1 MKTLCIEGWRGVN
14 HSIAM
19 VNQHQ
24 LLALLDE
31 PGLRVY
37 HRDQPYFMAH
47 WNARQLPAGFAA
59 DEQERI
65 QRVGPPPDGEPIDCL
80 FRITSPFRTSFDP
93 GQKTL
98 SFMVTECWLVDPCFD
113 RVPVEQAAFTRDA
126 NRIVTPSRWARE
138 RLIDYGFDGDRIHVV
153 PHGVK
158 AATFTPLGDEARRQ
172 ARLHLGVAEGETLF
186 LNVGVATWNKGLD
199 LLIAAFAEVRGRHP
213 HARLLIKENK
223 GLYGLSVDRI
233 VADLQ
238 RDRPGL
244 MTEQVLAGISVIST
258 PLDQQQLRTL
268 YGVAD
273 AYVSPYRAEGFNLPV
288 LEAMA
293 CGTPAIV
300 TAGGATDDFC
310 PDGLACRVPARAG
323 TRDEV
328 PQDVGPFLVP
338 EHEAL
343 VQSMASVAEG
353 GMPRDDALRRAQRAQ
368 LVQDFD
374 WPAVTRRL
382 ATLF

>member
-31 PGLRVY
+31 PGLCVY
-37 HRDQPYFMAH
+37 HRDLPFFMAH

-59 DEQERI
+59 DEQARI
-65 QRVGPPPDGEPIDCL
+65 QAVPEPPPGEPVDCL
-80 FRITSPFRTSFDP
+80 FRIASPFRTAFDP
-93 GQKTL
+93 AQKTL

-113 RVPVEQAAFTRDA
+113 RVPVDTAAFTRDA
-126 NRIVTPSRWARE
+126 NRIVTPSHWARD
-138 RLIDYGFDGDRIHVV
+138 RLVDYGFDGERIHVV

-158 AATFTPLGDEARRQ
+158 AATFRPLPDEARRQ
-172 ARLHLGVAEGETLF
+172 ARQQLGVAEDETLF

-199 LLIAAFAEVRGRHP
+199 LLIAAFADVRRRQP
-213 HARLLIKENK
+213 RARLLIKENK
-223 GLYGLSVDRI
+223 GLYGLGVDRI
-233 VADLQ
+233 VAELQ

-244 MTEQVLAGISVIST
+244 LDDNTLAGISVIST
-258 PLDQQQLRTL
+258 PLDQQQLRTM
-268 YGVAD
+268 YAVAD

-310 PDGLACRVPARAG
+310 PDGLACRVAARPG
-323 TRDEV
+323 TRAEV

-338 EHEAL
+338 EHDAL
-343 VQSMASVAEG
+343 VQAMARVADG
-353 GMPRDDALRRAQRAQ
+353 GMARDDALRRQQREQ
-368 LVQDFD
+368 LVARFD
-374 WPAVTRRL
+374 WPAVSHRL
-382 ATLF
+382 AALF